1 MEHLFLSS
9 GVPIDAMGH
18 GFHQK
23 CLKMLFY
30 NPIRHRGSIRSWG
43 GTWSMYLNWIIL
55 VSIIIHQSQ
64 LFAFK
69 VVSKWRNIKKYHAP
83 LQFKPWAAD
92 TLWSDGESGFPPY
105 AALILVYFTMSYKQL
120 PKLPGNLDSIEDCY
134 SSEIILFWA
143 KILSERERERER

>member
-1 MEHLFLSS
+1 MKEYKEIS
-9 GVPIDAMGH
+9 
-18 GFHQK
+18 
-23 CLKMLFY
+23 
-30 NPIRHRGSIRSWG
+30 RS
-43 GTWSMYLNWIIL
+43 
-55 VSIIIHQSQ
+55 
-64 LFAFK
+64 
-69 VVSKWRNIKKYHAP
+69 
-83 LQFKPWAAD
+83 AAIQTLCSD